1 MSNTLSN
8 LKIGTRLT
16 LGFGL
21 MGALIAAVATA
32 GFYANNRTE
41 SAIHKIVEDN
51 MRGLSLV
58 NDMSESVHIVSRV
71 TRSMVLLDDKSLI
84 EGEAQKI
91 DAARAKYAQAS
102 AEMEKMEA
110 SADEKALQAKVREAA
125 AVARPLNTQVIELAR
140 ADQDDKARDLL
151 LGKASPA
158 TKIWQDRMD
167 DLLAFQEKE
176 TAQDAN
182 AAFALATLMDRVMLG
197 ATVIA
202 LSLGGLL
209 GWLITRS
216 IVRPIMR
223 AVQVAQTVAAGD
235 LSSVIEVQGRD
246 EVAQLLQALEDMNIS
261 LLNVVSEVRDGSES
275 IATASAQIASGNHDL
290 SQRTEE
296 QAANLE
302 ETAAS
307 MEELTATVR
316 NNADTAAQA
325 SRVAIA
331 ATEVAQ
337 QGGLVIGNVVRTMD
351 EINTSSKKIVDII
364 GVMDAISFQTNIL
377 ALNAAV
383 EAARAGEQGRGFA
396 VVAGEVRALAQRSA
410 ASAKEIKQLIASSV
424 EKVDVGTQLVA
435 SAGSTMTEIVM
446 QVSRVNDLIAEISAA
461 TVEQT
466 SGISQINEAVVQLDQ
481 VTQQNAALV
490 EESAAAAESMSQ
502 QASSLVKT
510 VGVFKLPEDAVNV
523 RYIPELPASYRT
535 GSPAQLARQ
544 TLVKAAQSA
553 TKARLPVTARS
564 KVATSEGVSCSEGW
578 STV

>member
-1 MSNTLSN
+1 MNALSN

-21 MGALIAAVATA
+21 MGALIAAVATV
-32 GFYANNRTE
+32 GIIGNNRSE
-41 SAIHKIVEDN
+41 AAIHEIVNDN
-51 MRGLSLV
+51 MHGLGLV
-58 NDMSESVHIVSRV
+58 NEMSESVHIVSRV
-71 TRSMVLLDDKSLI
+71 TRSLILLSDKTLL
-84 EGEAQKI
+84 EEEAKKI
-91 DAARAKYAQAS
+91 DAARTKYAHAS
-102 AEMEKMEA
+102 AEMEKMDA
-110 SADEKALQAKVREAA
+110 SAEEKALQAKVREAA
-125 AVARPLNTQVIELAR
+125 EVARPLNSQVMALAR
-140 ADQDDKARDLL
+140 ADQDEQARELL

-167 DLLAFQEKE
+167 DLLAFQEHE
-176 TAQDAN
+176 TAGDAA
-182 AAFALATLMDRVMLG
+182 AAFAQAAFVARVMLG
-197 ATVIA
+197 AVAAA
-202 LSLGGLL
+202 LCLAGLL

-235 LSSVIEVQGRD
+235 LSSVIEVTGRD

-307 MEELTATVR
+307 MEQLTATVR

-325 SRVAIA
+325 NRVAIA
-331 ATEVAQ
+331 ATTVAQ

-364 GVMDAISFQTNIL
+364 GVMDTISFQTNIL

-396 VVAGEVRALAQRSA
+396 VVAAEVRALAQRSA
-410 ASAKEIKQLIASSV
+410 ASAKEIKQLIATSV
-424 EKVDVGTQLVA
+424 EKVEAGTQLVA

-446 QVSRVNDLIAEISAA
+446 QVGRVNDLIAEISAS

-466 SGISQINEAVVQLDQ
+466 SGIGQINEAVVQLDQ

-490 EESAAAAESMSQ
+490 EEAAAAAQSMSQ
-502 QASSLVKT
+502 QAGNLVQT
-510 VGVFKLPEDAVNV
+510 VGVFKLPADAANV
-523 RYIPELPASYRT
+523 RYIPELPASRRP
-535 GSPAQLARQ
+535 GSPAQLARK

-553 TKARLPVTARS
+553 AKPSQPAARS
-564 KVATSEGVSCSEGW
+564 KVVAGASETAAEGW
-578 STV
+578 SQF